1 MCFTK
6 HFSISTTRRGI
17 KTTNADYDD
26 IHLLYMRISGFQRL
40 EGGTRMSFTPPY
52 SDSSHRILLS
62 VHSCGLNL
70 LLFKY
75 LLLLCSNTY
84 ALLFVAVVVLY
95 CKVNLPLSTSHF
107 SILDWLFCRHN
118 VDCPGTFLENE
129 TAKSFSFQVV
139 WWGRAWIFD
148 CVKDS
153 FWLLHLFVNCCLLLC
168 FWGHISATVNL
179 TTKSFLSFSLLFTQ
193 LSDPGACFFCYT
205 SSITSHVSYDPS
217 ITSDT
222 STRRTFPFSCHTLL
236 LYCTWYVLFRAC
248 RSLLQV
254 QPKKV

>member
-1 MCFTK
+1 MLTTT
-6 HFSISTTRRGI
+6 ISTCCTWEYQASKDLREARGCLSLLRTQTRPTAYCCPSTPVHAG
-17 KTTNADYDD
+17 AD
-26 IHLLYMRISGFQRL
+26 LQISSPVRSAVQLHIFSWL
-40 EGGTRMSFTPPY
+40 WL
-52 SDSSHRILLS
+52 D
-62 VHSCGLNL
+62 
-70 LLFKY
+70 
-75 LLLLCSNTY
+75 
-84 ALLFVAVVVLY
+84 VVVLY

-118 VDCPGTFLENE
+118 VDCPGTFLEKE
-129 TAKSFSFQVV
+129 TAKSLQFQVV
-139 WWGRAWIFD
+139 WWGRTRIFY

-153 FWLLHLFVNCCLLLC
+153 FWFLHLFLICCLFVC

-254 QPKKV
+254 HPKKV

>member
-1 MCFTK
+1 MCWSSNI
-6 HFSISTTRRGI
+6 FSSEKCRSIT
-17 KTTNADYDD
+17 
-26 IHLLYMRISGFQRL
+26 
-40 EGGTRMSFTPPY
+40 
-52 SDSSHRILLS
+52 
-62 VHSCGLNL
+62 
-70 LLFKY
+70 Y
-75 LLLLCSNTY
+75 L
-84 ALLFVAVVVLY
+84 LLFVAVVVLY

-118 VDCPGTFLENE
+118 VDCPGTFLEKE
-129 TAKSFSFQVV
+129 TAKSLQFQVV
-139 WWGRAWIFD
+139 WWGRTRIFY

-153 FWLLHLFVNCCLLLC
+153 FWFLHLFLICCLFVC

-236 LYCTWYVLFRAC
+236 LYCT
-248 RSLLQV
+248 
-254 QPKKV
+254 

>member
-1 MCFTK
+1 MCWSSNI
-6 HFSISTTRRGI
+6 FS
-17 KTTNADYDD
+17 
-26 IHLLYMRISGFQRL
+26 
-40 EGGTRMSFTPPY
+40 
-52 SDSSHRILLS
+52 S
-62 VHSCGLNL
+62 VKCRSITHP
-70 LLFKY
+70 
-75 LLLLCSNTY
+75 
-84 ALLFVAVVVLY
+84 LLFVAVVVLY

-107 SILDWLFCRHN
+107 SILDWHFCRHN
-118 VDCPGTFLENE
+118 VDCPGTFLEKE
-129 TAKSFSFQVV
+129 TAKSLQFQVV
-139 WWGRAWIFD
+139 WWGRTRIFY

-153 FWLLHLFVNCCLLLC
+153 FWFLHLFLICCLFVC

-236 LYCTWYVLFRAC
+236 LYCTWYVLFRPC

>member
-1 MCFTK
+1 MLTTM
-6 HFSISTTRRGI
+6 ISTCCTWEYQASKDLREAPGCLSLLRTR
-17 KTTNADYDD
+17 
-26 IHLLYMRISGFQRL
+26 
-40 EGGTRMSFTPPY
+40 TRPTAYCCPSTPV
-52 SDSSHRILLS
+52 D
-62 VHSCGLNL
+62 V

-75 LLLLCSNTY
+75 LLLCEVPFKHIYLR
-84 ALLFVAVVVLY
+84 LFVAVVVLY